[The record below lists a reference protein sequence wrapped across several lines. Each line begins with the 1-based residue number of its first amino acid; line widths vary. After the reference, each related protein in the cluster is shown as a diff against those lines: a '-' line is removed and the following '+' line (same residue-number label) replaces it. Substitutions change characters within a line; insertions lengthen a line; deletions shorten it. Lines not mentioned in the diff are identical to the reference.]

1 MTFEDASCTYYAGHV
16 AGDGAVTLWCDRDL
30 ARMAESL
37 RKHAARAHGDRVGMR
52 RGLLLEAAALLDMA
66 YSKFAI
72 LDEIE

>member
-1 MTFEDASCTYYAGHV
+1 MTFEDASCAYYRDV
-16 AGDGAVTLWCDRDL
+16 AGESAVSAWCDRDL